1 MPVRLRFSAVILA
14 GGASS
19 RMGRD
24 KAWIELDGRPLLR
37 RQLDLARDAGADD
50 LWISGRP
57 DTDYSGL
64 EAPVLLDRTPGLG
77 PLAGLHRGL
86 EAARHELVLALAVDL
101 ARLTPDWLRL
111 VVSHCTPGRG
121 AVPVA
126 KGRPQPLAA
135 FYPRAIEPRV
145 ARHLAEHR
153 LALHAL
159 ITPAVEH
166 GELALLPLGPDAAP
180 AFANWNAPRDL
191 PGRPP

>member
-1 MPVRLRFSAVILA
+1 MPVRFSAVILA

-24 KAWIELDGRPLLR
+24 KAWIELDGHPLLR
-37 RQLDLARDAGADD
+37 RQLDLARAAGADD

-64 EAPVLLDRTPGLG
+64 DAPVLLDRTPGLG

-86 EAARHELVLALAVDL
+86 EAARHDLVLALAVDL

-111 VVSHCTPGRG
+111 VAGHGAPGCG

-126 KGRPQPLAA
+126 DGRPQPLAA
-135 FYPRAIEPRV
+135 FYPRAIAPRV
-145 ARHLAEHR
+145 ARHLAGRR
-153 LALHAL
+153 LALQAL
-159 ITPAVEH
+159 VADGVAQ
-166 GELALLPLGPDAAP
+166 GELVLVSLGPEAAP
-180 AFANWNAPRDL
+180 AFANWNVPADL
-191 PGRPP
+191 PKPPP